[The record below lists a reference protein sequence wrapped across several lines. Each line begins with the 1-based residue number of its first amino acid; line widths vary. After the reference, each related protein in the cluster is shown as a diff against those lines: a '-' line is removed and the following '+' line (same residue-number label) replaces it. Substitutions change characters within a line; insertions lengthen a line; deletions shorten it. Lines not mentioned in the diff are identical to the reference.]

1 MTIEST
7 SSPSSLFPAT
17 ADDRVHVP
25 ASLGP
30 PEIDRPQLRADIERT
45 TENLA
50 DFLPAPGE
58 LSTDAVPGAAAEV
71 TTGSAEGAE
80 NPSETVADT
89 APGGVASLMAARRGG
104 AVLAAAAGAA
114 VVAFWLRWRSRPFS

>member
-17 ADDRVHVP
+17 ADDWVHVP

-30 PEIDRPQLRADIERT
+30 PEIDRPQLQADIERT

-58 LSTDAVPGAAAEV
+58 LSTAAAASTPDEAA
-71 TTGSAEGAE
+71 TGSAEGA
-80 NPSETVADT
+80 DT
-89 APGGVASLMAARRGG
+89 ASDTASGGVASLLAARRGG
-104 AVLAAAAGAA
+104 AVLAAVAGAVA
-114 VVAFWLRWRSRPFS
+114 VTFWLRWRSRPFS